1 MLLTQTSENGKCRLH
16 SDRPVFPPYNPVIIR
31 YVKQCVGSEENTNK
45 MAVQHSK
52 RDLKLSGLTKA
63 VICRDG
69 ILKIWASGSASF
81 YHGASLVVS
90 AQHSHIPVA
99 I

>member
-1 MLLTQTSENGKCRLH
+1 MLLTQMSENGMGRLH
-16 SDRPVFPPYNPVIIR
+16 SDRPVFPPYNPVIVR

-45 MAVQHSK
+45 TAVQHSK

-69 ILKIWASGSASF
+69 ILKIWTSASASF
-81 YHGASLVVS
+81 YHSASLVVS
-90 AQHSHIPVA
+90 AQYSHIPVA